1 MIANDNPALTE
12 VSESLYVLNADE
24 MEREFARARAE
35 REAFDNYYTKK
46 TAEQA
51 AQIEKLVAQIGKQ
64 ASQLGKQASQIE
76 EQAAVI
82 TALQAELEKY
92 RQAENANHSTF

>member
-1 MIANDNPALTE
+1 MIANDNPALTKA
-12 VSESLYVLNADE
+12 SESLYVLNADE

-51 AQIEKLVAQIGKQ
+51 AQIEKLV
-64 ASQLGKQASQIE
+64 SQIE
-76 EQAAVI
+76 EL
-82 TALQAELEKY
+82 TATNTSLQAELEKY
-92 RQAENANHSTF
+92 RQAENAE